1 MRAELTTPALPA
13 IPRAGYR
20 SAQPRSLDGF
30 ELDMP
35 GVRIRRLAV
44 GWLLLALGSLVVG
57 GLLTV
62 LIVLSRVP
70 YVQDSF
76 PLVDWFRTALVVHV
90 DLTVLV
96 WFLAIAGILWTI
108 NSTRGCLRCGWAALA
123 LCIGGAAT
131 ISVSPFVSAGE
142 PLMTNYVPVLN
153 DPVFLAGL
161 GAFGLGVLALVLRG
175 LIFSRPIG
183 MFITGQGALRFGL
196 YTALIAA
203 AVAFGALA
211 ASWLGIPD
219 SIRGER
225 FFELL
230 FWGSGHTLQFVH
242 VQLML
247 VCWLWLA
254 TVSGITSRLTPR
266 VTLFLFGVGLIPVML
281 TPLAYVSFSIDSGA
295 HQHTMTWLMRV
306 GGGLA
311 AVPIGLV
318 ILFNL
323 VTSWRSHAT
332 SAAARSALLSSMI
345 LFAAG
350 GVIGFMIQGSDV
362 TVPAHYHGSIVA
374 VTLAYMGV
382 TYHLLPRLGF
392 REPGGRLVVWQPW
405 IYSTGQ
411 LLHVIGLAWSGGYG
425 VQRKTAGEAQLLD
438 GLEKIAGMG
447 LMGLG
452 GLIAVVG
459 GVLFLVI
466 VFSAMWP
473 RRSNRL
479 SGVLSHG

>member
-1 MRAELTTPALPA
+1 MQTSLTAPAMPA
-13 IPRAGYR
+13 IRQP
-20 SAQPRSLDGF
+20 SAVRESPDGF
-30 ELDMP
+30 ALEMP
-35 GVRIRRLAV
+35 VERVRKLAT

-70 YVQDSF
+70 YIQDAF
-76 PLVDWFRTALVVHV
+76 PFVDWFRTALVVHV

-96 WFLAIAGILWTI
+96 WFLSIAGVLWTI
-108 NSTRGCLRCGWAALA
+108 NSNAGG
-123 LCIGGAAT
+123 LCFAWSGLVLSVAGAVT
-131 ISVSPFVSAGE
+131 ISVSPFVSSGQ
-142 PLMTNYVPVLN
+142 PLMTNYVPVLD
-153 DPVFLAGL
+153 DPLFLAGL
-161 GAFGLGVLALVLRG
+161 GLFGMGVIVLVLRG

-183 MFITGQGALRFGL
+183 ARITGQGALRFGL
-196 YTALIAA
+196 FTALIAA
-203 AVAFGALA
+203 LVACGALA
-211 ASWLGIPD
+211 ASWLGMPE
-219 SIRGER
+219 SLQGER
-225 FFELL
+225 YFELL

-266 VTLFLFGVGLIPVML
+266 IVLFLFGVGLIPVLL
-281 TPLAYVSFSIDSGA
+281 TPLAYFSFDIESGA
-295 HQHTMTWLMRV
+295 HQQTMTWLMRV

-323 VTSWRSHAT
+323 VTSRRRDPT
-332 SAAARSALLSSMI
+332 SGAARSALLSSMI
-345 LFAAG
+345 LFGAG
-350 GVIGFMIQGSDV
+350 GLIGFMIQGSNV

-392 REPGGRLVVWQPW
+392 REPRGRLTVWQPW

-438 GLEKIAGMG
+438 GIEKIAGMG

-452 GLIAVVG
+452 GMIAVIG

-473 RRSNRL
+473 GNNHRPTRARSTQ
-479 SGVLSHG
+479 SV

>member
-1 MRAELTTPALPA
+1 MHITRHHGLVRGSP
-13 IPRAGYR
+13 
-20 SAQPRSLDGF
+20 DGF
-30 ELDMP
+30 ALEMP
-35 GVRIRRLAV
+35 VERVRKLAT

-57 GLLTV
+57 GLLTI

-70 YVQDSF
+70 YVQDAF
-76 PLVDWFRTALVVHV
+76 PFVDWFRTALVVHV

-96 WFLAIAGILWTI
+96 WFLAIAGVLWTI
-108 NSTRGCLRCGWAALA
+108 NSNAGGLRFAWSGLVLSVA
-123 LCIGGAAT
+123 GAVT
-131 ISVSPFVSAGE
+131 ISVSPFVSKGE
-142 PLMTNYVPVLN
+142 PLMTNYVPVLD
-153 DPVFLAGL
+153 DPLFLAGL
-161 GAFGLGVLALVLRG
+161 GFFGMGVLVLVLRG

-183 MFITGQGALRFGL
+183 ARITGQGALRFGL
-196 YTALIAA
+196 FTALIAA
-203 AVAFGALA
+203 LVACGALA
-211 ASWLGIPD
+211 ASWLGMPE
-219 SIRGER
+219 SLQGER
-225 FFELL
+225 YFELL

-266 VTLFLFGVGLIPVML
+266 IVLFLFGVGLIPVLL
-281 TPLAYVSFSIDSGA
+281 TPLAYLSFDIESGV
-295 HQHTMTWLMRV
+295 HQQTMTWLMRV

-323 VTSWRSHAT
+323 ISSWRG
-332 SAAARSALLSSMI
+332 SAASGAARSALLSSMI
-345 LFAAG
+345 LFGAG
-350 GVIGFMIQGSDV
+350 GLIGFMIQGSDV

-392 REPGGRLVVWQPW
+392 REPRGRLTVWQPW

-438 GLEKIAGMG
+438 GIEKIAGMG

-452 GLIAVVG
+452 GMIAVIG

-473 RRSNRL
+473 GSDHRPSRGPSTQ
-479 SGVLSHG
+479 SV